1 MEPCYAGALRL
12 AAARGDVK
20 AMQALADG
28 APRFHPDADHEGFT
42 ALHAAAVEGK
52 TREWLPLVISAAADV
67 IQRTSNMRLSSARWQ
82 RVATLSC
89 PAGMWLCQA
98 SADVSTC
105 ADTAGETTAATCVR
119 QQHTWVV
126 YYPQ

>member
-1 MEPCYAGALRL
+1 MEPCYSGALRL

-52 TREWLPLVISAAADV
+52 AREWQL
-67 IQRTSNMRLSSARWQ
+67 M
-82 RVATLSC
+82 
-89 PAGMWLCQA
+89 LCNTFQTFGWEVTGGKGQHPYFHALLDCGCAKQA
-98 SADVSTC
+98 
-105 ADTAGETTAATCVR
+105 
-119 QQHTWVV
+119 QML
-126 YYPQ
+126 